1 MLEIK
6 TENQTLVCAFKG
18 RFDTVNTAK
27 IEEELIAKIL
37 SSTIPVVFDL
47 KDTEYVCSS
56 FLQLCTK
63 AAQALGAEKFSIINV
78 SPDILRVFK
87 IAGFDKIISIK

>member
-6 TENQTLVCAFKG
+6 TENETLVCVFKG

-27 IEEELIAKIL
+27 IEEELAAKVL
-37 SSTIPVVFDL
+37 SSNIPVVFDL
-47 KDTEYVCSS
+47 QNTEYVCSS
-56 FLQLCTK
+56 FLRLCTK

-78 SPDILRVFK
+78 SPDILRVLK
-87 IAGFDKIISIK
+87 IAGFDKIISVK